1 MRAKKSK
8 SVESAQPTL
17 SLPQASLSELL
28 DQAQRLQVSGRP
40 DLAASLYESWLQG
53 AAQPMSHVAW
63 FNLGVIRGELGQRES
78 AVAAYQQAVAAQP
91 SFLEARL
98 NLGSQ
103 LEALGQ
109 SAAAIDAWTE
119 VTVVGLPITDVTRPL
134 VIMAYNNLGRY
145 QEKLRRYEAAELA
158 LEQSLGLKPQQPD
171 ALQHWLHLRQ
181 RQCKWPVLKS
191 LPGLSTHDLWMSF
204 SPLGMLA
211 HTDDPAMHLMAS
223 RNFVGRKLVNTP
235 APLKLPIQRR
245 PGRLRLGYLS
255 GDLCMH
261 AVGLLLAEVLE
272 NHDRSRF
279 ETFAF
284 DYSPEDGSP
293 YRARLLAAFEH
304 VHKVHALDD
313 ARVAQLI
320 ADHEIDVLIDLQGLS
335 SGLRHGILA
344 MRPAPLQVTYLGFI
358 GPTAMPW
365 IDHVLADAF
374 SLPPA
379 LQPYFSETPLYLK
392 SSFLPADRLRQM
404 AEPTTRAAQGLP
416 EEGFIFASFNNS
428 YKITEEVFGS
438 WMRILQRTPG
448 ACLWLV
454 DDNPW
459 ATANMKHAA
468 TAHGVDVSRLIFSP
482 RVGKEQYLAN
492 LQLADLFL
500 DGFPYNAGSTARDAL
515 SVGLPML
522 TLSGRTFVSRMAG
535 SLLHSLGLHELI
547 THDLPSYEA
556 RAVSLALDT
565 QAYRSIRQRM
575 AQLVATGGVFD
586 APAFTRDMET
596 LLEEAWVQRQP
607 RPLVEAAIPYVE
619 MTTRALA
626 PAPQIPVEVNEK
638 IAPEQV
644 HLMHIAYSEETFQRV
659 SAGMIV
665 LDNRTNARPD
675 WQEYWPIRQFLLNT
689 PLDERAYYGF
699 FSPRFKEKTGLDG
712 DYVRQF
718 VANLTT
724 DHDIVTFSPQ
734 PDFGACFLNVF
745 EQNDFLDPGFRDI
758 SQAFL
763 NHIGWPV
770 DLHNLIMDSRQIVF
784 SNFFVAKPAF
794 WRQWLAL
801 NEQLFAYCE
810 QGSDTL
816 LRQQLLA
823 LTQYKNGV
831 PRKVFLAERM
841 VSLMLATQTHWK
853 LRAYDTFKCA
863 WSGLTLSKY
872 PHEVVLSDA
881 LKIAAREQGFAE
893 YLQAYGKVRD
903 TFRQG

>member
-8 SVESAQPTL
+8 TAATASPVMTAPEV
-17 SLPQASLSELL
+17 SLAELL
-28 DQAQRLQVSGRP
+28 GQAQSLQSSGRP
-40 DLAASLYESWLQG
+40 DLAAALYEHWLN
-53 AAQPMSHVAW
+53 QPVQAMAHVAW
-63 FNLGVIRGELGQRES
+63 FNLGVIRGELGQREA
-78 AVAAYQQAVAAQP
+78 AVEAYRRAIANHAP
-91 SFLEARL
+91 FMEARL

-109 SAAAIDAWTE
+109 ADAAIAVWTE
-119 VTVVGLPITDVTRPL
+119 ATLVGQPITETTRPL
-134 VIMAYNNLGRY
+134 VVMAYNNLGRF
-145 QEKLRRYEAAELA
+145 QEKLRRYASAEAA
-158 LEQSLGLKPQQPD
+158 LEESLRLKPQQPD

-191 LPGLSTHDLWMSF
+191 LPGLTVHDLLMSF

-223 RNFVGRKLVNTP
+223 RNFVGRKLANSP
-235 APLKLPIQRR
+235 APMSLPSQRR
-245 PGRLRLGYLS
+245 AGRLRLGYLS

-293 YRARLLAAFEH
+293 YRARLLSAFEH
-304 VHKVHALDD
+304 VHKVHTLSDD
-313 ARVAQLI
+313 AVAQLI
-320 ADHEIDVLIDLQGLS
+320 AAQEIDVLIDLQGLS

-365 IDHVLADAF
+365 IDHVLADKF
-374 SLPPA
+374 SLPEA
-379 LQPYFSETPLYLK
+379 LQPYFSETPLYLQ
-392 SSFLPADRLRQM
+392 SSFLPADRQRQM
-404 AEPTTRAAQGLP
+404 ADPTTRAAQGLP
-416 EEGFIFASFNNS
+416 AEGFIFASFNNS
-428 YKITEEVFGS
+428 YKITEEVFAS
-438 WMRILQRTPG
+438 WMRVLQRSPG

-459 ATANMKHAA
+459 ATANMRQAA
-468 TAHGVDVSRLIFSP
+468 EAHGVDPARLVFSP

-535 SLLHSLGLHELI
+535 SLLHSLGLTELI
-547 THDLPSYEA
+547 THDLASYEQ
-556 RAVSLALDT
+556 RAVSLAHDV
-565 QAYRSIRQRM
+565 QAYQAIRSRM
-575 AQLVATGGVFD
+575 NALVASGSVFD
-586 APAFTRDMET
+586 APTFTRDLEH
-596 LLEEAWVQRQP
+596 LLAQAWQERQP
-607 RPLVEAAIPYVE
+607 RPMADLPLPNVE
-619 MTTRALA
+619 MTPRPAALSVQPGA
-626 PAPQIPVEVNEK
+626 IDKIDPQKV
-638 IAPEQV
+638 Q
-644 HLMHIAYSEETFQRV
+644 LLHIAYSQETFEQV
-659 SAGMIV
+659 SPGMLA
-665 LDNRTNARPD
+665 LDNRQNLRPD

-689 PLDERAYYGF
+689 PLQEDAYYGF
-699 FSPRFKEKTGLDG
+699 FSPRLREKTGLDG
-712 DYVRQF
+712 QAIRQF
-718 VANLTT
+718 VSNLTN
-724 DHDIVTFSPQ
+724 DYEIVTFSPQ

-763 NHIGWPV
+763 NQLGWAV
-770 DLHNLIMDSRQIVF
+770 DLNNLIMDSRQIVF
-784 SNFFVAKPAF
+784 SNFFVAKPSF

-801 NEQLFAYCE
+801 NEQLFAFCE
-810 QGSDTL
+810 QGADSP
-816 LRQQLLA
+816 LRQKLLE
-823 LTQYKNGV
+823 LTHYKNGV
-831 PRKVFLAERM
+831 PRKVFLAERIA
-841 VSLMLATQTHWK
+841 SLMLATQPHWK

>member
-1 MRAKKSK
+1 MRAKQSK
-8 SVESAQPTL
+8 TAASTQPILTVPEVSLAELLEQAQGL
-17 SLPQASLSELL
+17 QAS
-28 DQAQRLQVSGRP
+28 GRT
-40 DLAASLYESWLQG
+40 DLAASLYEKWLNQTVH
-53 AAQPMSHVAW
+53 PMAHVAW
-63 FNLGVIRGELGQRES
+63 FNLGVVRGELGQRE
-78 AVAAYQQAVAAQP
+78 AATEAYRRAIEIHP
-91 SFLEARL
+91 PFLEARL

-103 LEALGQ
+103 LEAMGQ
-109 SAAAIDAWTE
+109 ADAAIAAWVEATQ
-119 VTVVGLPITDVTRPL
+119 VGLPISEATRPL
-134 VIMAYNNLGRY
+134 VVMAYNNLGRF
-145 QEKLRRYEAAELA
+145 QEKLRRYAAAEDA
-158 LEQSLGLKPQQPD
+158 LEQSLRLKPQQPD

-191 LPGLSTHDLWMSF
+191 LPGLSAHDLLMSF

-211 HTDDPAMHLMAS
+211 HTDDPALQLIAS
-223 RNFVGRKLVNTP
+223 RNFVGRKLADSP
-235 APLKLPIQRR
+235 MPMALPTQRR

-293 YRARLLAAFEH
+293 YRTRLLAAFEH
-304 VHKVHALDD
+304 VHKVHALSDG
-313 ARVAQLI
+313 AVAQLI
-320 ADHEIDVLIDLQGLS
+320 AAQEIDVLIDLQGLS

-365 IDHVLADAF
+365 IDHVLADKF
-374 SLPPA
+374 SLPEA
-379 LQPYFSETPLYLK
+379 LQPYFSESPLYLQT
-392 SSFLPADRLRQM
+392 SFLPADRQRQM

-416 EEGFIFASFNNS
+416 AEGFIFASFNNA
-428 YKITEEVFGS
+428 YKITEEVFAS
-438 WMRILQRTPG
+438 WMRILQRSPG

-459 ATANMKHAA
+459 ATANMKQAA
-468 TAHGVDVSRLIFSP
+468 QAHGIDPARLVFSP

-535 SLLHSLGLHELI
+535 SLLHSLGLNELI
-547 THDLPSYEA
+547 THDLASYEQ
-556 RAVSLALDT
+556 RAVDLSQDSAT
-565 QAYRSIRQRM
+565 YQAIRGRM
-575 AQLVATGGVFD
+575 TELVASGGVFD
-586 APAFTRDMET
+586 APAFTRDMEN
-596 LLEEAWVQRQP
+596 LLTQAWLQRQP
-607 RPLVEAAIPYVE
+607 RPMADLPLPHVE
-619 MTTRALA
+619 MTPRPILSVGQAGPT
-626 PAPQIPVEVNEK
+626 EK
-638 IAPEQV
+638 IKPEKVQ
-644 HLMHIAYSEETFQRV
+644 LMHIAYSQETFEQV
-659 SAGMIV
+659 SPGMLA
-665 LDNRTNARPD
+665 LDNRQNLRPD

-689 PLDERAYYGF
+689 PLQDDTYYGF
-699 FSPRFKEKTGLDG
+699 FSPRLREKTGLDG
-712 DYVRQF
+712 HAIREF
-718 VANLTT
+718 ISNLTN
-724 DHDIVTFSPQ
+724 DHEIVTFSPQ

-745 EQNDFLDPGFRDI
+745 EQNDFLDPGFRDV

-763 NHIGWPV
+763 SHMGWHV
-770 DLHNLIMDSRQIVF
+770 DLNNLIMDSRQIVF
-784 SNFFVAKPAF
+784 SNFFVAKPTF
-794 WRQWLAL
+794 WRQWLAV
-801 NEQLFAYCE
+801 NEQLFAFCE
-810 QGSDTL
+810 QGPDL
-816 LRQQLLA
+816 PLRQKLLE
-823 LTQYKNGV
+823 LTHYKNGV

-841 VSLMLATQTHWK
+841 ASLMLATQSHWK

-881 LKIAAREQGFAE
+881 LKLAAREQGFVE
-893 YLQAYGKVRD
+893 YLQAYSKVRD

>member
-8 SVESAQPTL
+8 TAESSSIPLRVPEL
-17 SLPQASLSELL
+17 SLSALLEQAQSHQAS
-28 DQAQRLQVSGRP
+28 GRQ
-40 DLAASLYESWLQG
+40 DLAAAMYVQWLQKPSQSM
-53 AAQPMSHVAW
+53 AHVAW
-63 FNLGVIRGELGQRES
+63 FNLGVIRGEQGQREA
-78 AVAAYQQAVAAQP
+78 AVAAYQQAVLLHP
-91 SFLEARL
+91 LFLEARL

-109 SAAAIDAWTE
+109 ADAAIAAWTE
-119 VTVVGLPITDVTRPL
+119 ATVMGQPLTELTLPL
-134 VIMAYNNLGRY
+134 VVMAYNNLGRF
-145 QEKLRRYEAAELA
+145 QEKLRRYEAAEAA
-158 LEQSLGLKPQQPD
+158 LEHSLRLKPQQPD

-181 RQCKWPVLKS
+181 RQCKWPVLKA
-191 LPGLSTHDLWMSF
+191 LPGLSVHDLLMSF

-223 RNFVGRKLVNTP
+223 RNFVGRKLANSP
-235 APLKLPIQRR
+235 APMALPTHRR
-245 PGRLRLGYLS
+245 AGRLRLGYLS

-272 NHDRSRF
+272 NHDRTRF

-304 VHKVHALDD
+304 VHRVHALSD
-313 ARVAQLI
+313 AAVAQLI
-320 ADHEIDVLIDLQGLS
+320 ADQHIDVLIDLQGLS
-335 SGLRHGILA
+335 SGLRHGILS

-374 SLPPA
+374 SLPTE
-379 LQPYFSETPLYLK
+379 LQPYFSEVPLYLQ
-392 SSFLPADRLRQM
+392 SSFLPADRQRQM
-404 AEPTTRAAQGLP
+404 SGPTSRAEQGLP
-416 EEGFIFASFNNS
+416 VEGFIFASFNNS
-428 YKITEEVFGS
+428 YKITEEVFSS
-438 WMRILQRTPG
+438 WMRILDRTPG

-459 ATANMKHAA
+459 ATANMKASA
-468 TAHGVDVSRLIFSP
+468 QAHGIDAARLVFTP

-535 SLLHSLGLHELI
+535 SLLHSLGLTELI
-547 THDLPSYEA
+547 THDLAGYED
-556 RAVSLALDT
+556 RAVALAQDT
-565 QAYRSIRQRM
+565 QAYQDIRRRM
-575 AQLVATGGVFD
+575 KALVDTGGVFD
-586 APAFTRDMET
+586 APAFTRDLEQ
-596 LLEEAWVQRQP
+596 LLTKAWAQRQP
-607 RPLVEAAIPYVE
+607 RPSSDLPLPHVA
-619 MTTRALA
+619 MTAR
-626 PAPQIPVEVNEK
+626 PVMSLQSTPLLEK
-638 IAPEQV
+638 IDPQKV
-644 HLMHIAYSEETFQRV
+644 QLLHIAYSQETFEQV
-659 SAGMIV
+659 SPGMQV
-665 LDNRTNARPD
+665 LDNRANPRPD

-689 PLDERAYYGF
+689 PLQEDFYYGF
-699 FSPRFKEKTGLDG
+699 FSPRLREKTGLDG
-712 DYVRQF
+712 HAIRQF
-718 VANLTT
+718 VSNLTN
-724 DHDIVTFSPQ
+724 DNEIVTFSPQ

-758 SQAFL
+758 SQRFL
-763 NHIGWPV
+763 NHMGWAV
-770 DLHNLIMDSRQIVF
+770 DLNSLVMDSRQIVF
-784 SNFFVAKPAF
+784 SNFFVAKPVF
-794 WRQWLAL
+794 WRSWLAL
-801 NEQLFAYCE
+801 NEQLFAFCE
-810 QGSDTL
+810 QGEDSL
-816 LRQQLLA
+816 LRQKLLE
-823 LTQYKNGV
+823 LTHYKNGV

-841 VSLMLATQTHWK
+841 ASLMLATQSHWK
-853 LRAYDTFKCA
+853 LKAYDTFKCA

-881 LKIAAREQGFAE
+881 LKMAMREQGFSE

>member
-1 MRAKKSK
+1 MRAKRTKPAASTPPLLT
-8 SVESAQPTL
+8 VPNV
-17 SLPQASLSELL
+17 SLTELL
-28 DQAQRLQVSGRP
+28 EQANGLQASGRP
-40 DLAASLYESWLQG
+40 DLAAVLYENWLKQSV
-53 AAQPMSHVAW
+53 QPMAHVAW
-63 FNLGVIRGELGQRES
+63 FNLGVLRGELGQREP
-78 AVAAYQQAVAAQP
+78 AADAYRRAIEIHP
-91 SFLEARL
+91 PFLEARL

-109 SAAAIDAWTE
+109 ADAAISAWTDA
-119 VTVVGLPITDVTRPL
+119 TLAGQPISDMTRPL
-134 VIMAYNNLGRY
+134 VVMAYNNLGRF

-158 LEQSLGLKPQQPD
+158 LEESLRLKPQQPD

-191 LPGLSTHDLWMSF
+191 LPGLSAHDLLMSF

-223 RNFVGRKLVNTP
+223 RNFVGRKLANSP
-235 APLKLPIQRR
+235 APMRLQTKRR
-245 PGRLRLGYLS
+245 AGRLRLGYLS

-293 YRARLLAAFEH
+293 YRARLLASFEH
-304 VHKVHALDD
+304 VHKVHALSD
-313 ARVAQLI
+313 ADVAQLI
-320 ADHEIDVLIDLQGLS
+320 ASQEIDVLIDLQGLS
-335 SGLRHGILA
+335 SGLRHGILS
-344 MRPAPLQVTYLGFI
+344 MRPAPVQVTYLGFI

-365 IDHVLADAF
+365 IDHVLADKF
-374 SLPPA
+374 SLPEA
-379 LQPYFSETPLYLK
+379 LQPYFSETPLYLQ
-392 SSFLPADRLRQM
+392 SSFLPADRQRQM

-416 EEGFIFASFNNS
+416 EKGFIFASFNNS

-438 WMRILQRTPG
+438 WMRILQRTPD

-459 ATANMKHAA
+459 ATTNMRQAA
-468 TAHGVDVSRLIFSP
+468 QSCGVDPARLVFSP

-535 SLLHSLGLHELI
+535 SLLHSLGLTELI
-547 THDLPSYEA
+547 THDLASYEQ
-556 RAVSLALDT
+556 RAVDLAQDAV
-565 QAYRSIRQRM
+565 AYKAIRTRM
-575 AQLVATGGVFD
+575 NALVATGGVFD
-586 APAFTRDMET
+586 APAFTRDLEN
-596 LLEEAWVQRQP
+596 LLAQAWQERQP
-607 RPLVEAAIPYVE
+607 RPMADLPMPHVD
-619 MTTRALA
+619 MTPRPALWMA
-626 PAPQIPVEVNEK
+626 QSDAVGKIDPQK
-638 IAPEQV
+638 IQ
-644 HLMHIAYSEETFQRV
+644 LLHIAYSPETFAQV
-659 SAGMIV
+659 SPGMQV
-665 LDNRTNARPD
+665 LDNRANPRSD

-689 PLDERAYYGF
+689 PLDEEGYYGF
-699 FSPRFKEKTGLDG
+699 FSPRLREKTGLDG
-712 DYVRQF
+712 HAIRDF
-718 VANLTT
+718 VSSLTK
-724 DHDIVTFSPQ
+724 DHEIVTFSPQ

-745 EQNDFLDPGFRDI
+745 EQNDFLDPGFREI

-763 NHIGWPV
+763 NQMGWSV
-770 DLHNLIMDSRQIVF
+770 DLYNLVMDSRQIVF
-784 SNFFVAKPAF
+784 SNFFVAKPNF
-794 WRQWLAL
+794 WRQWLSL
-801 NEQLFAYCE
+801 NEQLFAFCE
-810 QGSDTL
+810 HGADTP
-816 LRQQLLA
+816 LRQKLLE

-841 VSLMLATQTHWK
+841 ASLMLATQTNWK

-881 LKIAAREQGFAE
+881 LKIAAREQGFPE